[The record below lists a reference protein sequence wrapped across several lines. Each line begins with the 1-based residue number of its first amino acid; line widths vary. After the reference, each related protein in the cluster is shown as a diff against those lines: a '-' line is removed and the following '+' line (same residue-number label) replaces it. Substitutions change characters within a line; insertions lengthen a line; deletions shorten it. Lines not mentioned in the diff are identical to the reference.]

1 MSESETEPERV
12 AAVEAKREEAE
23 RDLNAAEE
31 AKKNQ
36 ELALL
41 TPPPEE
47 DIAITNADIQDD
59 ANLEKALVK
68 FLNKEKA
75 LSIWTGPQMTPGEV
89 ESIDE
94 VQLLSVSGSELKIDV
109 RVTWQE
115 SSYKLM
121 KHKRYV
127 ATVELYSGDNYTV
140 WSVVER

>member
-1 MSESETEPERV
+1 MTYGSLVPDSETE
-12 AAVEAKREEAE
+12 
-23 RDLNAAEE
+23 
-31 AKKNQ
+31 Q
-36 ELALL
+36 ETQTALL
-41 TPPPEE
+41 TAPPKE

-59 ANLEKALVK
+59 AKLKEALVK
-68 FLNKEKA
+68 FLNKEMA
-75 LSIWTGPQMTPGEV
+75 LSIWTGPQMTRGEV

-94 VQLLSVSGSELKIDV
+94 IRLLSVSGSELKIDV

-127 ATVELYSGDNYTV
+127 ATVELYSGYIYTV